1 MSPAQNDDERWMRE
15 ALVEA
20 AKARHQT
27 SPNPMVGAIVLD
39 RAGREVARAHHERA
53 GQPHAERLA
62 LERAQA
68 QARGGTLYLTLE
80 PCVHRGRTPPCIDV
94 VIASGVETVVVAME
108 DPDPRV
114 RGGGIRRLREAGI
127 KVRTNPAAQAA
138 ERLNRFYRKQRTTG
152 RPFVTAKWA
161 MTLDGKIATAK
172 GESRWISSEES
183 RREAHA
189 LRHEHDAV
197 LVGVGTI
204 LADDPELTARGEDW
218 YRQPLRIVVDSRLRT
233 PPDARVA
240 APNTLVAT
248 LAGDP
253 QVRRQLESK
262 GVEVLEIAP
271 TSDGRV
277 DIQDLLRLLGER
289 PLLSVLVEGGPQV
302 HGALFDARVV
312 DAAAIFIA
320 PLLVGGEN
328 APSAVGGHGI
338 TALGDAYRLEE
349 VTLRKLGPDIMIT
362 GDVQWDR

>member
-1 MSPAQNDDERWMRE
+1 
-15 ALVEA
+15 
-20 AKARHQT
+20 
-27 SPNPMVGAIVLD
+27 
-39 RAGREVARAHHERA
+39 
-53 GQPHAERLA
+53 
-62 LERAQA
+62 
-68 QARGGTLYLTLE
+68 
-80 PCVHRGRTPPCIDV
+80 
-94 VIASGVETVVVAME
+94 
-108 DPDPRV
+108 
-114 RGGGIRRLREAGI
+114 
-127 KVRTNPAAQAA
+127 
-138 ERLNRFYRKQRTTG
+138 
-152 RPFVTAKWA
+152 

-253 QVRRQLESK
+253 QVRRQLESN

-328 APSAVGGHGI
+328 APSAVAGHGI

>member
-1 MSPAQNDDERWMRE
+1 MIPPREDDERWMRE

-27 SPNPMVGAIVLD
+27 SPNPMVGAIILD

-62 LERAQA
+62 LERAHV

-80 PCVHRGRTPPCIDV
+80 PCVHQGRTPPCIDAV
-94 VIASGVETVVVAME
+94 VGSGLETVVVGME

-114 RGGGIRRLREAGI
+114 RGRGVRRLREAGI
-127 KVRTNPAAQAA
+127 NVRTEVAAHAA

-161 MTLDGKIATAK
+161 MTLDGKVATTT

-183 RREAHA
+183 RRQAHA

-204 LADDPELTARGEDW
+204 LVDDPQLTARGEDW

-233 PPDARVA
+233 PADARVA
-240 APNTLVAT
+240 GPNTVIAT
-248 LAGDP
+248 VTADP
-253 QVRRQLESK
+253 HRKRQLESK

-271 TSDGRV
+271 TDDGRV
-277 DIQDLLRLLGER
+277 DMREVMRLLGER

-302 HGALFDARVV
+302 HGALFDAGLA

-320 PLLVGGEN
+320 PLVLGGA
-328 APSAVGGHGI
+328 APTALAGRGI
-338 TALGDAYRLEE
+338 TALTDAYRLKQIS
-349 VTLRKLGPDIMIT
+349 LRQLGPDVMIT
-362 GDVQWDR
+362 GDVHRDR